1 MATKKKEK
9 VTEKSGEWFKIP
21 VNPVHPG
28 VYKRRYEGE
37 SDTHYAVYADRQW
50 YAPAETIEGAQA
62 AQTRRDVAV
71 EQRCEWQGAA

>member
-1 MATKKKEK
+1 MATNKKQKE
-9 VTEKSGEWFKIP
+9 EQAEAWFKIP

-71 EQRCEWQGAA
+71 EQRCEWQGVS

>member
-1 MATKKKEK
+1 MATNKKQKE
-9 VTEKSGEWFKIP
+9 EQAEAWFKFP
-21 VNPVHPG
+21 VTPVHEGP
-28 VYKRRYEGE
+28 YKRRYEGE